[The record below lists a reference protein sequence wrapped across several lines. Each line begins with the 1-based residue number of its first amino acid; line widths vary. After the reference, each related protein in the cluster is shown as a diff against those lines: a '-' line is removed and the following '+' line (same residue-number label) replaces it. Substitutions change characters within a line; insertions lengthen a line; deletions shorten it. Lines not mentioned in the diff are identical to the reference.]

1 MVETKS
7 YKLIGD
13 ITQLVRVSASH
24 AGSPRFESEYPQF
37 FIFEFVGAVW
47 FQSAPIFFAASRG
60 ISLRAKSLVRAV
72 KKG

>member
-1 MVETKS
+1 MVEVGL

-24 AGSPRFESEYPQF
+24 AGSPRFESEYPHFLHLPARIVFGPSRF
-37 FIFEFVGAVW
+37 FCR
-47 FQSAPIFFAASRG
+47 P
-60 ISLRAKSLVRAV
+60 LRNSDGGAKSLARVI